1 MVYRSRFFKNR
12 KCNIDVRR
20 TITSTIAVRTMSDF
34 YRPITKYETDGETMR
49 KRVQLENWFSPG
61 RASSILRIKYYRN
74 LTLPLLPCTVHRF
87 SICCIHA
94 RHARVPAS
102 SHLSAFVLTW
112 LQIFRD
118 KHALNFII
126 TIIIFL
132 FLFFFLIFIGIQ
144 KVIVLYLLFYF
155 VSIVLSQKSI
165 RNTQSPEEDY
175 LNK

>member
-20 TITSTIAVRTMSDF
+20 TVTSTIAVRTMSDF

-132 FLFFFLIFIGIQ
+132 FLFFFNLYRDSESNSF
-144 KVIVLYLLFYF
+144 VLIVLFCINSFIPKKYKKYTIARRRLF
-155 VSIVLSQKSI
+155 K
-165 RNTQSPEEDY
+165 
-175 LNK
+175 

>member
-20 TITSTIAVRTMSDF
+20 TVTSTIAVRTMSDF

-132 FLFFFLIFIGIQ
+132 FLFFFNLYRDSESNSFIFI
-144 KVIVLYLLFYF
+144 VLFCINSFIPKKYKKYTIARRRLF
-155 VSIVLSQKSI
+155 K
-165 RNTQSPEEDY
+165 
-175 LNK
+175 